1 MSQYLIHSKLMYT
14 VGEACKLLSL
24 SRAFLY
30 RLIDSGEIESI
41 TIGRARRITSAQLD
55 AFVKAREGESEQGAT
70 GSSAF
75 RTFSRTR

>member
-1 MSQYLIHSKLMYT
+1 MGQYLNHSKLMYT

-30 RLIDSGEIESI
+30 RLIDTGEIESI
-41 TIGRARRITSAQLD
+41 TIGRARRITSTQLD
-55 AFVKAREGESEQGAT
+55 AFVKAREGEIEAGAA
-70 GSSAF
+70 SSADY